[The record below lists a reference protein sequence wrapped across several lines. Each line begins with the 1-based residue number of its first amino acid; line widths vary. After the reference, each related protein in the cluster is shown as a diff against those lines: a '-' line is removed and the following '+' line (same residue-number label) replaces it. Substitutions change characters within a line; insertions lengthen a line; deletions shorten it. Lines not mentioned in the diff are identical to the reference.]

1 MYYST
6 YYNDRSRY
14 RIPKITNEVDYI
26 MSAGT
31 EGMSTILDYRV
42 KNTEIINTPKQIN
55 TSSMFNFLNR
65 AKDLINGRNTSEH
78 YNKFFI
84 RKRNGGRREIL
95 APEDWLKDLQTKLVT
110 RLKFDFALLEH
121 NVAHAYIEN
130 RSNATN
136 ARVHVKNYNFVNI
149 DLTNFF
155 PSINRNLIEQ
165 SLLTNANTH
174 ELIRNMPVEL
184 KETFFDIIL
193 YNGALPQGSTA
204 SPYISN
210 IVMVAFDFHLH
221 KMLLEKRRDIVMTRY
236 ADDITFSSKLKIDQN
251 LMLQFIEEAKKLAF
265 GSHHSSIKVNPE
277 KTRTTTYR
285 GKNRVTGVK
294 VNANNELSIGYKEKQ
309 QLKIDMVSL
318 ITNKLKGNQNDS
330 EMTYKIL
337 GMFSYLH
344 GIEPSY
350 AKYLL
355 RQWSRKFD
363 ITNIF
368 KFLLDSSE
376 HIDLS
381 KYMDT
386 PF

>member
-6 YYNDRSRY
+6 YYNNRSY
-14 RIPKITNEVDYI
+14 YKIPKITNEVDYI
-26 MSAGT
+26 MSAGV
-31 EGMSTILDYRV
+31 EGTSSLVDYRI
-42 KNTEIINTPKQIN
+42 KNTQIIESYKRFDKTSIIN
-55 TSSMFNFLNR
+55 FLTR
-65 AKDLINGRNTSEH
+65 AKEIINGRNTSD
-78 YNKFFI
+78 YYKPFYI
-84 RKRNGGRREIL
+84 AKRNGGRREIL
-95 APEDWLKDLQTKLVT
+95 APEDWLKDLQTRLVN
-110 RLKFDFALLEH
+110 RLKYDFALLEH
-121 NVAHAYIEN
+121 NAAHAYIEK

-136 ARVHVKNYNFVNI
+136 ARAHVNNYNFVNI

-155 PSINRNLIEQ
+155 PSINKNLIEQ
-165 SLLTNANTH
+165 SLLANANTAD
-174 ELIRNMPVEL
+174 LMNYLSPEL

-193 YNGALPQGSTA
+193 YKGALPQGSTA

-210 IVMVAFDFHLH
+210 IVMVGFDFHLH
-221 KMLLEKRRDIVMTRY
+221 KILLEKRRDIVMTRY

-251 LMLQFIEEAKKLAF
+251 LMLEFIEEAKRLAF
-265 GSHHSSIKVNPE
+265 GEHHSLINVNPG

-294 VNANNELSIGYKEKQ
+294 INANNELSIGYKEKQ

-318 ITNKLKGNQNDS
+318 ITNKLRGNELDP
-330 EMTYKIL
+330 EMTYKVI

-355 RQWSRKFD
+355 RQWSNKFE
-363 ITNIF
+363 IANIF
-368 KFLLDSSE
+368 KFLTSNGSLE
-376 HIDLS
+376 INDL
-381 KYMDT
+381 

>member
-6 YYNDRSRY
+6 YYNNRSY
-14 RIPKITNEVDYI
+14 YKIPKITNEVDYI
-26 MSAGT
+26 MSAGV
-31 EGMSTILDYRV
+31 EGMSSLVDYRI
-42 KNTEIINTPKQIN
+42 KNTQIIESYKRFDKTSIIN
-55 TSSMFNFLNR
+55 FLTR
-65 AKDLINGRNTSEH
+65 AKEIINGRNTSD
-78 YNKFFI
+78 YYKPFYI
-84 RKRNGGRREIL
+84 AKRNGGRREIL
-95 APEDWLKDLQTKLVT
+95 APEDWLKDLQTRLVN
-110 RLKFDFALLEH
+110 RLKYDFALLEH
-121 NVAHAYIEN
+121 NAAHAYIEK

-136 ARVHVKNYNFVNI
+136 ARAHVNNYNFVNI

-155 PSINRNLIEQ
+155 PSINKNLIEQ
-165 SLLTNANTH
+165 SLLANANTAD
-174 ELIRNMPVEL
+174 LMNYLSPEL

-193 YNGALPQGSTA
+193 YKGALPQGSTA

-210 IVMVAFDFHLH
+210 IVMVGFDFHLH
-221 KMLLEKRRDIVMTRY
+221 KILLEKRRDIVMTRY

-251 LMLQFIEEAKKLAF
+251 LMLEFIEETKRLAF
-265 GSHHSSIKVNPE
+265 GEHHSLINVNPE

-294 VNANNELSIGYKEKQ
+294 INANNELSIGYKEKQ

-318 ITNKLKGNQNDS
+318 ITNKLRGNELDP
-330 EMTYKIL
+330 EMTYKVI

-355 RQWSRKFD
+355 RQWSNKFE
-363 ITNIF
+363 IANIF
-368 KFLLDSSE
+368 KFLTSNGSLE
-376 HIDLS
+376 INDL
-381 KYMDT
+381 

>member
-6 YYNDRSRY
+6 YYNDRSHY

-31 EGMSTILDYRV
+31 EGISTFLDYRV
-42 KNTEIINTPKQIN
+42 KNTQIINSPKQIELSN
-55 TSSMFNFLNR
+55 IIRFLNK
-65 AKDLINGRNTSEH
+65 AKEIINGRNTSEH

-84 RKRNGGRREIL
+84 AKRNGGRREIL
-95 APEDWLKDLQTKLVT
+95 APEEWLKDLQTRLVT

-121 NVAHAYIEN
+121 NAAHAYTEN

-136 ARVHVKNYNFVNI
+136 ARVHVNNYNFVNI

-155 PSINRNLIEQ
+155 PSITKDLIEQ

-174 ELIRNMPVEL
+174 NLMLNLPSDL

-210 IVMVAFDFHLH
+210 IIMVGFDYHLH
-221 KMLLEKRRDIVMTRY
+221 KILLEKRRDIVMTRY

-251 LMLQFIEEAKKLAF
+251 LMLEFIEEAKRLAF
-265 GSHHSSIKVNPE
+265 GEHHSLINVNPE

-294 VNANNELSIGYKEKQ
+294 INANNELSIGYKEKQ

-318 ITNKLKGNQNDS
+318 IINKLRGNELDP
-330 EMTYKIL
+330 EMTYKVI

-355 RQWSRKFD
+355 RQWSNKFE
-363 ITNIF
+363 ISNIF
-368 KFLLDSSE
+368 KFLTSNGPLE
-376 HIDLS
+376 MVDL
-381 KYMDT
+381 